1 MPLCLATDPM
11 KRIPPDPRRHRL
23 LQCLLC
29 GLAITVGCPV
39 LSASSLRNTAIV
51 RAVATAR
58 PSIVNIQGQKTVPA
72 SPAQSTEN
80 SQRVNGMGTGVVVD
94 PRGYI
99 LTNYHVVDGVREIR
113 VTLSDG
119 QSMIARLVAR
129 DPSTDLAIIL
139 ISLER
144 PLPLVPIG
152 TSRDLME
159 GEEVIA
165 VGNAYGYENTVTRG
179 IISALHR
186 TVQVTETQMYYDLIQ
201 TDASINPGNSGGP
214 LLNID
219 GEMIGVNV
227 AVRVGAQGIGF
238 AIPVDKAMEV
248 AARLMS
254 AERQGGFWHGIVAAE
269 EYSAEGPAL
278 VAREVQAGSPAEVA
292 GIRPGDR
299 IVKVN
304 ELELQRALDLERAML
319 GMQAGQ
325 ETDVLLER
333 GPQPLQVRVR
343 LAAANTRLVSRSSPD
358 TLDLAWETLGLRL
371 AEQPVDEVRRGPS
384 TFKGGLRVL
393 SVRAASPA
401 ARQGVRAGDVL
412 VGLHKWETS
421 SVSDLAYILKEPNVA
436 QKDSIKFYV
445 LRGDETLYGHL
456 PVTWQR

>member
-1 MPLCLATDPM
+1 M